1 MKQNHTQFNHKKLLS
16 ITITI
21 CLLVFAL
28 AMNAIITPV
37 QSAVAQGTS
46 VTLTP
51 DTFQIQGCEIVD
63 IAIRINNIPGPPEPG
78 LYGADVLL
86 KFDPTVL
93 EVVETLTAQEGI
105 ADNILVPPLFVIRDS
120 FDNNTGE
127 VRYAATQLNPT
138 PDAYGSGNLLIVRF
152 RAKSENLSA
161 PYFSNAQLGNRNG
174 VAIPTSTA
182 GAGVSTTAP
191 AATAAFDI
199 SILNSTTPRLDWT
212 AVVGNDQFNLYR
224 ETTPYFTP
232 TSAYQV
238 LPTAQIQFDD
248 TGALGNPTPNYYYLL
263 GSACSNDFQNI
274 SADHVGEFDFEIVPG
289 SP

>member
-1 MKQNHTQFNHKKLLS
+1 MKYNHTLVNHKKILSSALL
-16 ITITI
+16 I
-21 CLLVFAL
+21 CLIVVAFAI
-28 AMNAIITPV
+28 NAIITPV
-37 QSAVAQGTS
+37 QSAAAQGTS
-46 VTLTP
+46 ITLTP
-51 DTFQIQGCEIVD
+51 NTFQIQGCEIVD
-63 IAIRINNIPGPPEPG
+63 IAIRINNIPGPPAPG

-86 KFDPTVL
+86 KFDPAVL

-105 ADNILVPPLFVIRDS
+105 ADNILVPPLFVIRDL
-120 FDNNTGE
+120 FDNNSGE

-161 PYFSNAQLGNRNG
+161 PYFSYTKLGNRNG
-174 VAIPTSTA
+174 VEIPASTA
-182 GAGVSTTAP
+182 GAAASTTPP
-191 AATAAFDI
+191 AASAAFDI

-212 AVVGNDQFNLYR
+212 AVVGHDQFNLYR

-232 TSAYQV
+232 TSPYQV

-248 TGALGNPTPNYYYLL
+248 IGALGNPIPNYFYLL
-263 GSACSNDFQNI
+263 GSSCSNGFENI
-274 SADHVGEFDFEIVPG
+274 AADHIGEFDFELVPG